1 LHLYLKGYIA
11 HNSTVQQPAQI
22 QYQQSLNCQP
32 AIALSSAQCI
42 QPQQQQQFI
51 QQLSYGQ
58 SIQPQQQQQFIQQL
72 PYDQSIQR
80 SLSVGGGGIQPMT
93 TQQSFLSVSNSMS
106 PMNCSSSGTQ
116 FY

>member
-32 AIALSSAQCI
+32 AIALSSAQC
-42 QPQQQQQFI
+42 
-51 QQLSYGQ
+51 
-58 SIQPQQQQQFIQQL
+58 IQPQQQQQFIQQL